1 MNRKGIKIKKDYIP
15 RSKRQVQKPLTQICP
30 QCQMEIPVNEIQE
43 HIKIELLDPK
53 WKRQKDREVEKK
65 RDSVLLNNI
74 EVAKNLERLVGSS
87 STASAQTTSTAKK
100 PTGLIEKEL
109 EYLRQKEKFAVGE
122 KRESE
127 QLAQLVQEA
136 KKRKI

>member
-1 MNRKGIKIKKDYIP
+1 
-15 RSKRQVQKPLTQICP
+15 
-30 QCQMEIPVNEIQE
+30 
-43 HIKIELLDPK
+43 LDPK

>member
-1 MNRKGIKIKKDYIP
+1 
-15 RSKRQVQKPLTQICP
+15 
-30 QCQMEIPVNEIQE
+30 MEIPVNEIQE

-74 EVAKNLERLVGSS
+74 EVAKNLERLVGLS
-87 STASAQTTSTAKK
+87 STTSAQTTSAAKK

-109 EYLRQKEKFAVGE
+109 EYLRQKEKFVVGE

>member
-1 MNRKGIKIKKDYIP
+1 MNRKGIKIKEDYIP

-109 EYLRQKEKFAVGE
+109 EYLRQKEKFVVGE